1 MYCARRIP
9 TPLPPP
15 RGPPPLAR
23 CPTPVIPPTASLVCT
38 VKIGAVDIYFPL
50 DGQTWT
56 LPVEQALSPD
66 LA

>member
-1 MYCARRIP
+1 MCAPHPRPAAPASGPSTSRALSDTSDP
-9 TPLPPP
+9 TH
-15 RGPPPLAR
+15 
-23 CPTPVIPPTASLVCT
+23 ASLVCT
-38 VKIGAVDIYFPL
+38 VKIGAVDVYFFL